1 MMHTAEITTE
11 IILPRI
17 ASHTV
22 GAEPAALLP
31 AMPDR
36 SLRRQ
41 LRFKRWLDVSLS
53 LTLLLLTA
61 PVVAL
66 CGLIIRLSS
75 PGPAIYSQQR
85 VGRFGRVF
93 TIHKLRTMRHDCD
106 RHTGPKWCVPGDPRV
121 TRFGRFLR
129 ASHIDELPQLVNVL
143 RGEMSL
149 VGPRPERPEIAG
161 SLAAQVD
168 HYDLRSAFPP
178 GITGHAQ
185 VSQAPDLTVADVRE
199 KVRLDREYMRTWS
212 LRADLVI
219 LFRTLLKVL
228 GKKPRGAGR

>member
-1 MMHTAEITTE
+1 MRDG
-11 IILPRI
+11 LRDGRPRPPYHSGLHS
-17 ASHTV
+17 AV
-22 GAEPAALLP
+22 RAG
-31 AMPDR
+31 
-36 SLRRQ
+36 
-41 LRFKRWLDVSLS
+41 LRF
-53 LTLLLLTA
+53 
-61 PVVAL
+61 AL
-66 CGLIIRLSS
+66 NFTREAFFG
-75 PGPAIYSQQR
+75 
-85 VGRFGRVF
+85 GRAG
-93 TIHKLRTMRHDCD
+93 
-106 RHTGPKWCVPGDPRV
+106 
-121 TRFGRFLR
+121 
-129 ASHIDELPQLVNVL
+129 
-143 RGEMSL
+143 
-149 VGPRPERPEIAG
+149 AG